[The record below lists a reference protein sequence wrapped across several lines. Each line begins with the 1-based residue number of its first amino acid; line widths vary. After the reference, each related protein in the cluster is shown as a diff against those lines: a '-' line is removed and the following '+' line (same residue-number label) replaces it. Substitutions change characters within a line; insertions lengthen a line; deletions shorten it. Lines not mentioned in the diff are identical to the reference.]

1 MWQINPEV
9 AQKWP
14 TVTLQFDKAD
24 HLGSCHCFMK
34 AEDAGSYRRITLR
47 FQSQCA
53 GKSYTMGSKA
63 LSFLFT
69 RFSVGEVNTT
79 DWFREVSPSA
89 YFNHKPIN
97 CLRNILWRFHLMPVY
112 QTLTCCYCE
121 WERFL
126 IGNVFTAWNL
136 LGCLLQLLHY
146 RKTLNL
152 QQALQ
157 KHPRLSIEF
166 LWKALRRIATVT
178 SHYDL
183 ELYIKHQIF
192 FWLLWCTAVT
202 FSMSRDG

>member
-1 MWQINPEV
+1 MKITCHLITLIISRCINSV
-9 AQKWP
+9 FLKGAQKWP

-34 AEDAGSYRRITLR
+34 AEVTGSYRRITLC

-53 GKSYTMGSKA
+53 GKSYTMCSKA

-69 RFSVGEVNTT
+69 RFSLGEVNTT

-97 CLRNILWRFHLMPVY
+97 CLRNILWRLHFMPVY
-112 QTLTCCYCE
+112 QTLTWCYCE
-121 WERFL
+121 CERFF
-126 IGNVFTAWNL
+126 NWNFFFTAWNL
-136 LGCLLQLLHY
+136 LACLLQLLLY
-146 RKTLNL
+146 SKTLNW

-166 LWKALRRIATVT
+166 LLKALF
-178 SHYDL
+178 L
-183 ELYIKHQIF
+183 
-192 FWLLWCTAVT
+192 
-202 FSMSRDG
+202 